1 MCDSPMC
8 STGKA
13 FPTPTTQPTD
23 PALATMPADQMQAL
37 MKAGAF
43 LGSPTTVEAPN
54 RGPAHSEM
62 FGRMLQAA
70 EDFPAPKKYRG
81 K

>member
-1 MCDSPMC
+1 MC
-8 STGKA
+8 STGQLGNVGSPLSA
-13 FPTPTTQPTD
+13 D
-23 PALATMPADQMQAL
+23 PAMTAATMPADQMQAL
-37 MKAGAF
+37 QRAGAF
-43 LGSPTTVEAPN
+43 LGSPTIVPN
-54 RGPAHSEM
+54 RGTNHSEM